1 MHPSKNCKKVRQA
14 SSKAHHATSEV
25 ISLSMNDD
33 QPTRRP
39 AQHAL
44 CLKPPGIARAALA
57 TPYNLPARTTSRQ
70 RRPVYEPAAT
80 RATTAFLPDRFRFQ
94 MASTISERRTS
105 GYAVDP
111 AIAVCA
117 VRNAAFS

>member
-1 MHPSKNCKKVRQA
+1 MHPSKNCATVR
-14 SSKAHHATSEV
+14 HATSKLHHTTGKV

-39 AQHAL
+39 APHAL

-80 RATTAFLPDRFRFQ
+80 RATKAFLKEIAQFPANAD
-94 MASTISERRTS
+94 ATLIGYER
-105 GYAVDP
+105 P
-111 AIAVCA
+111 AIRAT
-117 VRNAAFS
+117 RIG

>member
-33 QPTRRP
+33 QPTSRP
-39 AQHAL
+39 APHAL

-57 TPYNLPARTTSRQ
+57 TPYNLPARPTSRQ

-80 RATTAFLPDRFRFQ
+80 HATKAFLKEIAQFPANAD
-94 MASTISERRTS
+94 ATLI
-105 GYAVDP
+105 GYARP
-111 AIAVCA
+111 AI
-117 VRNAAFS
+117 R